1 MSAPDKSNSKA
12 PPSLLSNAGNGTDAN
27 GSRILANLEGR
38 VEPQADTPRNS
49 RTPLILVALLVLCVG
64 SWGAWRVQRHAAGK
78 PAEAVAT
85 GNVVVKAPAAVA
97 ASAAASATTLAAAS
111 QAAPASAPQAATI
124 ISDNSTDKDGAS
136 TPGAADDNRLSRAL
150 ANGADDT
157 NPASSAKIVAAA
169 GAKNDGSKAVKK
181 STEVASSGSASASG
195 KSHHESAQAHNKHEL
210 ADSKAHPANN
220 KVLAQS
226 RKPESSS
233 HRREDADAD
242 LLAALVARTEPYDPK
257 SPVSAKTSKV
267 SASTRPVNTHLA
279 EQVAACGKNGFF
291 EEQLCRWRVCDG
303 HWGKDPSCPQSDSRR
318 P

>member
-38 VEPQADTPRNS
+38 VEPQADAPRSS
-49 RTPLILVALLVLCVG
+49 RKPLFVVALLVLCVG
-64 SWGAWRVQRHAAGK
+64 SWGAWRVQHHGEAR
-78 PAEAVAT
+78 PAEAVAS
-85 GNVVVKAPAAVA
+85 GNVVAKAPAA
-97 ASAAASATTLAAAS
+97 AAASTPAVTAVAAAS
-111 QAAPASAPQAATI
+111 QASAPQAATI
-124 ISDNSTDKDGAS
+124 ISDNSADKDSAS
-136 TPGAADDNRLSRAL
+136 APAIADDSRLSRAL
-150 ANGADDT
+150 ANGADDA
-157 NPASSAKIVAAA
+157 NAASSAKTVAADEDNEAPKAEKKSVAAA
-169 GAKNDGSKAVKK
+169 
-181 STEVASSGSASASG
+181 SSGAASASG
-195 KSHHESAQAHNKHEL
+195 KAHHEAAQTHGKHEL
-210 ADSKAHPANN
+210 ASSKAHPANT
-220 KVLAQS
+220 KTLAQAKKTEPS
-226 RKPESSS
+226 T

-242 LLAALVARTEPYDPK
+242 LLAALVARTEPFDPK

-267 SASTRPVNTHLA
+267 SASTRAANTHLA

>member
-38 VEPQADTPRNS
+38 VEPQADAPRSS
-49 RTPLILVALLVLCVG
+49 RMPLILVALLVLCVG
-64 SWGAWRVQRHAAGK
+64 SWGAWRVQHHAASK
-78 PAEAVAT
+78 PAAAVAG
-85 GNVVVKAPAAVA
+85 GNVVVKAPVAAA
-97 ASAAASATTLAAAS
+97 ASAAAPATLAAAS
-111 QAAPASAPQAATI
+111 QVAPASAPQAATI
-124 ISDNSTDKDGAS
+124 ISDNSADKDAAS
-136 TPGAADDNRLSRAL
+136 TPGTADDSRLSRAL
-150 ANGADDT
+150 ANGADDA
-157 NPASSAKIVAAA
+157 NPASSAKTVATAET
-169 GAKNDGSKAVKK
+169 KNDEHKAAKK
-181 STEVASSGSASASG
+181 SAEGASSESASASG
-195 KSHHESAQAHNKHEL
+195 KSHHDSVQTRGKHEL
-210 ADSKAHPANN
+210 ADSKAHPANT
-220 KVLAQS
+220 KALAQS
-226 RKPESSS
+226 KKPEPGA

-242 LLAALVARTEPYDPK
+242 LLAALVARTEPFDPK

-267 SASTRPVNTHLA
+267 SASTRPANAHLA

>member
-38 VEPQADTPRNS
+38 VEPQADAPRSS
-49 RTPLILVALLVLCVG
+49 RTPLILVALLVVCVG

-97 ASAAASATTLAAAS
+97 ASAAAPATTLAAAS
-111 QAAPASAPQAATI
+111 QTAPASAPQTATI
-124 ISDNSTDKDGAS
+124 ISDSSDGAS
-136 TPGAADDNRLSRAL
+136 TPGTADDSRLSRAL
-150 ANGADDT
+150 ANGADGD
-157 NPASSAKIVAAA
+157 NQASSAKTVASAET
-169 GAKNDGSKAVKK
+169 KNDGPQATRKPA
-181 STEVASSGSASASG
+181 EVASSGSASASR
-195 KSHHESAQAHNKHEL
+195 KSHHDSVQARGKHEL

-226 RKPESSS
+226 KKTESGA
-233 HRREDADAD
+233 HKHEDTDAD
-242 LLAALVARTEPYDPK
+242 LLAALVSRTEPYDPK

-267 SASTRPVNTHLA
+267 SASTRPANTHLA